1 MARFQD
7 AFRQPLHADDCS
19 RADGPCACS
28 ATALD
33 GKREHTAFVPERTVR
48 GLSERLTQRSQ
59 MALRLGW
66 TADAPTLK
74 LVGTDRRLAVER
86 VFEIGASIQEIDR
99 YITNQTQVLTMTETE
114 GYDILDGVA
123 TKILDINA

>member
-1 MARFQD
+1 
-7 AFRQPLHADDCS
+7 
-19 RADGPCACS
+19 
-28 ATALD
+28 
-33 GKREHTAFVPERTVR
+33 
-48 GLSERLTQRSQ
+48 
-59 MALRLGW
+59 
-66 TADAPTLK
+66 LK

-86 VFEIGASIQEIDR
+86 VFEIGASIQEVDR